1 MLEVSDNPLLIIEG
15 LTLHESSYMIVEL
28 IN

>member
-1 MLEVSDNPLLIIEG
+1 MIVVSDNPLLIIEG